1 MKKLQAMRTL
11 SLSITLG
18 ALALALAPSEL
29 YADHHAD
36 QKAKAKAKTK
46 TKAQFVQHLD
56 AGKKQTI
63 VTFGTSL
70 TAVGAWVDQFAT
82 VLEQTYPGQAKV
94 INGAQGGANSDW
106 GVKSLDEKVLQ
117 HKPDTVL
124 IEFAVN
130 DAVGKRR
137 TSVEH
142 ARNNLEQL
150 IERILKANP
159 DTEIIL
165 QVMNVPIGHTR
176 TGRPNLEAYNQ
187 MYRDVAKERGYL
199 LIDHWPNWQ
208 KLLDEDPLRFVAY
221 NPDTIHPV
229 RIGAINIITPH
240 LLRELGLPAGE
251 PEKSIATPCWK
262 YLLHVMRTDKNPA
275 TSRKDFNGYWEKGFK
290 MSDLDQNGKLSP
302 EETVADSLLK
312 ALDKNQSNSIELD
325 EWLAAYDGMFE
336 KFDRDQDGSLS
347 PEEKQKLAQ

>member
-1 MKKLQAMRTL
+1 MKKSPAMRTL
-11 SLSITLG
+11 SLSIALG
-18 ALALALAPSEL
+18 SLALALIPCEL
-29 YADHHAD
+29 LADHHA
-36 QKAKAKAKTK
+36 KHK

-56 AGKKQTI
+56 AGKKQTV

-82 VLEQTYPGQAKV
+82 VLEQNYPGQAKV

-106 GVKSLDEKVLQ
+106 GVKSLDQKVLQ
-117 HKPDTVL
+117 HKPDTVF

-142 ARNNLEQL
+142 ARNNLNKL

-165 QVMNVPIGHTR
+165 QVMNVPVGHTR
-176 TGRPNLEAYNQ
+176 TGRPKLDAFNQ

-251 PEKSIATPCWK
+251 PEKSTATPCWK

-275 TSRKDFNGYWEKGFK
+275 TTRKDFNAYWEKGFK

-312 ALDKNQSNSIELD
+312 ALDKNQSNSIELT

>member
-1 MKKLQAMRTL
+1 MRTL
-11 SLSITLG
+11 NLSIALGSMALTLS
-18 ALALALAPSEL
+18 PCEL
-29 YADHHAD
+29 HADHHAD
-36 QKAKAKAKTK
+36 HKTNAQTKAQ

-70 TAVGAWVDQFAT
+70 TAIGAWVDQFAT
-82 VLEQTYPGQAKV
+82 VLEQSYPGQAKV

-106 GVKSLDEKVLQ
+106 GVKSLDQKVLQ

-130 DAVGKRR
+130 DAVAKRK

-150 IERILKANP
+150 VERILKSNP

-187 MYRDVAKERGYL
+187 MYRDVAKERGYQ

-229 RIGAINIITPH
+229 RIGALNIITPH
-240 LLRELGLPAGE
+240 LLRELGLHPLAQGN
-251 PEKSIATPCWK
+251 PEKSTATPCWD
-262 YLLHVMRTDKNPA
+262 YLLHIMRTNKNPA
-275 TSRKDFNGYWEKGFK
+275 TSRKDFKGYWEKLFT
-290 MSDLDQNGKLSP
+290 MADLDQNGSLSP
-302 EETVADSLLK
+302 EEMAADSLLK
-312 ALDKNQSNSIELD
+312 ILDQDQSNSIELE
-325 EWLAAYDGMFE
+325 EWLAAYDGMFD

-347 PEEKQKLAQ
+347 PKEKKQLAR

>member
-1 MKKLQAMRTL
+1 MKTPNF
-11 SLSITLG
+11 SIALG
-18 ALALALAPSEL
+18 SLALALAPCEL
-29 YADHHAD
+29 HADHHAD
-36 QKAKAKAKTK
+36 H
-46 TKAQFVQHLD
+46 KAQFVQHLD

-82 VLEQTYPGQAKV
+82 VLEQSYPGQAKV

-106 GVKSLDEKVLQ
+106 GVKSLDQKVLQ

-130 DAVGKRR
+130 DAVGIRK
-137 TSVEH
+137 TGVEH

-150 IERILKANP
+150 IERILKANSN
-159 DTEIIL
+159 TEIIL
-165 QVMNVPIGHTR
+165 QVMNVPVGHTR

-187 MYRDVAKERGYL
+187 MYRDVAKERGFQ

-208 KLLDEDPLRFVAY
+208 KLLDEDPLCFVAY

-229 RIGAINIITPH
+229 RSGALNIITPH
-240 LLRELGLPAGE
+240 LLRELGLPAGK
-251 PEKSIATPCWK
+251 PEKSTATPCWD
-262 YLLHVMRTDKNPA
+262 YLLHIMRTDKNPA
-275 TSRKDFNGYWEKGFK
+275 TSRKDFEVYWEKLFT
-290 MSDLDQNGKLSP
+290 MADLNQNGSLSP
-302 EETVADSLLK
+302 EEMLADALLK
-312 ALDKNQSNSIELD
+312 TLDKNQSNTIELD

-336 KFDRDQDGSLS
+336 KFDRDQDGDLS
-347 PEEKQKLAQ
+347 REEKQKLAQ